1 MDKWQSQQQFWSSFD
16 LPAYDEAAYFTE
28 GDRPAY
34 PHITYQSIGGVMG
47 QTASVNASLW
57 YRSTALSEI
66 KQKADEILHQIKGG
80 VVIQIDNGFFWF
92 KVPEVT
98 PFAQPVD
105 SGNDT
110 IKRILISMEVESL
123 TAD

>member
-1 MDKWQSQQQFWSSFD
+1 
-16 LPAYDEAAYFTE
+16 
-28 GDRPAY
+28 
-34 PHITYQSIGGVMG
+34 MG